1 MNGISTLETK
11 LTRLQELILI
21 ELNKTF
27 NAGFICKKLALNRFI
42 LSKSIGL
49 LKQKELIE
57 DDKLTDKGK
66 KMVHYLEFKNETIS
80 LFLNRSNLP
89 SDEVLTSQL
98 TKLDYKLIIA
108 LRNLL

>member
-1 MNGISTLETK
+1 MNNISTLQTK
-11 LTRLQELILI
+11 LTRLQEEILI

-27 NAGFICKKLALNRFI
+27 NVNFICKKLSLKQFT
-42 LSKSIGL
+42 LSKTIQS

-57 DDKLTDKGK
+57 ENTLTEKGK

-80 LFLNRSNLP
+80 LFLTKTNLN
-89 SDEVLTSQL
+89 DNTILKSQL
-98 TKLDYKLIIA
+98 ATLDYKLIIA